1 MEKYINEIQKLVN
14 KIKEV
19 TKDNNYESGWFQLD
33 NLDEAMLMSYEKD
46 IIYVENEHG
55 TKFELRELSDVEFT
69 ILIKILEEDLKDY
82 ISIREYIENKNI
94 LSKFV
99 NGFDSWIETY
109 SEVSRI
115 IRELI
120 EEENPVIKPQYEQ
133 TGYGLIYE
141 LSEQIT
147 DEFETMYKGKE
158 WDGDWFDTLED
169 FIYNKFKVN

>member
-14 KIKEV
+14 RIKEES
-19 TKDNNYESGWFQLD
+19 KDNHFESGFFQLD
-33 NLDEAMLMSYEKD
+33 NLDEAMLLSYEKD

-69 ILIKILEEDLKDY
+69 ILIKILEEDLKDTL
-82 ISIREYIENKNI
+82 RLKEYKTNQNI

-120 EEENPVIKPQYEQ
+120 EQENPVIKPQYEQ

-141 LSEQIT
+141 LSEELT
-147 DEFETMYKGKE
+147 DEFETMYKGNE

-169 FIYNKFKVN
+169 FMYNKFKVN

>member
-14 KIKEV
+14 KIKEES
-19 TKDNNYESGWFQLD
+19 KDNNVETGWFQLD
-33 NLDEAMLMSYEKD
+33 NLDEAKLLSDELGR
-46 IIYVENEHG
+46 IFIENEHG
-55 TKFELRELSDVEFT
+55 TTFDLEELSDLEFIVLIG
-69 ILIKILEEDLKDY
+69 ILKEDLKDTL
-82 ISIREYIENKNI
+82 RMKENKNNQNI

-120 EEENPVIKPQYEQ
+120 EQEHPVILPQYEQ
-133 TGYGLIYE
+133 TGYGLIYL

-147 DEFETMYKGKE
+147 DEFETMYKDKF
-158 WDGDWFDTLED
+158 WDGDWFDTLEEHV
-169 FIYNKFKVN
+169 YNKFKVN